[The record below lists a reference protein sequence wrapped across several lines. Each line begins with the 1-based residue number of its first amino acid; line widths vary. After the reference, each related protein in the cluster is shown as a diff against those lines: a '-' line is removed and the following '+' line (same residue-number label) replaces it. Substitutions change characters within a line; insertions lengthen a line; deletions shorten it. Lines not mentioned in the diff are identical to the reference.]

1 MVTPISSL
9 RATASITSVQP
20 SSQTTES
27 ATKKFAIPSLANLH
41 NSTFAQGFSN
51 NERQAA
57 ARALLRHDVH
67 IDGTHYQARLPGG
80 LHPSYFAFSSTAK
93 RTSEKSLT
101 HEELLEASLQD
112 VFDAVSHSSQCPHLI
127 YVSLVSQLSMQDR
140 LDGGIS
146 VLIRCAGSEAVSSP
160 ENLPV
165 DLYITPRELQETPER
180 IGGDLAV
187 WVQVFAQEFAMPHLE
202 RFNQRCVIENIQP
215 PPCCK

>member
-1 MVTPISSL
+1 
-9 RATASITSVQP
+9 
-20 SSQTTES
+20 
-27 ATKKFAIPSLANLH
+27 KKFAIPSLANLH

-57 ARALLRHDVH
+57 TRALLRHDVH

-112 VFDAVSHSSQCPHLI
+112 VFDA
-127 YVSLVSQLSMQDR
+127 LSMQDR

-146 VLIRCAGSEAVSSP
+146 VLIQCAGSEAVSSP

-180 IGGDLAV
+180 IGGDLA
-187 WVQVFAQEFAMPHLE
+187 
-202 RFNQRCVIENIQP
+202 
-215 PPCCK
+215 